1 MTIHQVKNEKA
12 LTIAP
17 EGRLDTITAPELL
30 TGFHN
35 SRTEGIEEIT
45 VDLAETEYISSAG
58 LRVLLSMCKS
68 LPDSRK
74 FRIINCSDAVR
85 EILEVTGFDQ
95 IFQIG

>member
-1 MTIHQVKNEKA
+1 
-12 LTIAP
+12 
-17 EGRLDTITAPELL
+17 
-30 TGFHN
+30 
-35 SRTEGIEEIT
+35 
-45 VDLAETEYISSAG
+45 
-58 LRVLLSMCKS
+58 MCKS